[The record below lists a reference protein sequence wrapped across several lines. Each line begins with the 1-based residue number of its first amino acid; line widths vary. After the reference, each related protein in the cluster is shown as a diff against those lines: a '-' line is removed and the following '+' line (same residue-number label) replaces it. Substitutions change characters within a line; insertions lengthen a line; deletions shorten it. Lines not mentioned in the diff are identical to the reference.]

1 MFPDDVAE
9 LFDAY
14 YPDAADRQ
22 QFSQDLA
29 RLGAEE
35 VARDYEVT
43 LGLLEGY
50 VVAAEILG
58 QAGYMVFA
66 DARERTRRAHLIA
79 KGARNEHGDVHEIMD
94 ETAPATAKR
103 SLREVNI
110 NLTRA
115 LEALEDVPKEAF
127 AGEAEEDL
135 YSLME
140 LIARAGQ
147 IVAAEELRQAS
158 LA

>member
-103 SLREVNI
+103 SLREVQHQPHPRPGGPRG
-110 NLTRA
+110 RA
-115 LEALEDVPKEAF
+115 E
-127 AGEAEEDL
+127 G
-135 YSLME
+135 
-140 LIARAGQ
+140 G
-147 IVAAEELRQAS
+147 LRWRS
-158 LA
+158 RGGPL

>member
-43 LGLLEGY
+43 LGFLR
-50 VVAAEILG
+50 ATWSRPKSSARLG
-58 QAGYMVFA
+58 IWSSL
-66 DARERTRRAHLIA
+66 T
-79 KGARNEHGDVHEIMD
+79 HGRG
-94 ETAPATAKR
+94 PGG
-103 SLREVNI
+103 
-110 NLTRA
+110 LT
-115 LEALEDVPKEAF
+115 
-127 AGEAEEDL
+127 
-135 YSLME
+135 
-140 LIARAGQ
+140 
-147 IVAAEELRQAS
+147 
-158 LA
+158 